1 MEAKLKSQD
10 QILRDD
16 WNALIRRSSQGNFYA
31 LTYYMDV
38 VAPDW
43 MGIEVVQDYELIAV
57 MPLLIRRKYGMRYSL
72 QPNFVQYWGVFFDN
86 PDFPDAYRELSW
98 KRKVMQ
104 LIMEQLPEKI
114 RLFGYGMAPSFD
126 YGFPFHWGGFEL
138 KTRYTYQI
146 DLTQGEEVV
155 WQGIKRKKK
164 NLLRQA
170 ERDLGPV
177 QKMDNATGLLQLI
190 EENLEHGSGIMGPDH
205 LALLPKVIEE
215 MRDEGFVLQV
225 NDQAGA
231 PLAAG
236 YFVDFEGTT
245 TYLAGA
251 KSPLRTDRGAS
262 ALVLWEAIQ
271 RSFGK
276 SQIFDFEGSML
287 EGVESFFRT
296 FGGRPVPYLFIE
308 KNDLPLL
315 IRWIRR
321 SR

>member
-1 MEAKLKSQD
+1 MEAKLKTQD

-16 WNALIRRSSQGNFYA
+16 WNALIRRSPQGNSFA

-43 MGIEVVQDYELIAV
+43 MGIEVVDNYELIAV
-57 MPLLIRRKYGMRYSL
+57 MPLLIRKKYGMRYSL
-72 QPNFVQYWGVFFDN
+72 QPNFVQFWGVFFDGL
-86 PDFPDAYRELSW
+86 DFPDAYRELSW
-98 KRKVMQ
+98 KRKVVQ
-104 LIMEQLPEKI
+104 LVTEQLPEKLK
-114 RLFGYGMAPSFD
+114 LFGYCMAPEFD
-126 YGFPFHWGGFEL
+126 YGFPFHWAGYDL
-138 KTRYTYQI
+138 KTRYTYRI
-146 DLTQGEEVV
+146 DLTLGEEAV

-177 QKMDNATGLLQLI
+177 ELVKDPKGLLGLI
-190 EENLEHGSGIMGPDH
+190 AENLAAGTGIMSQEH
-205 LALLPKVIEE
+205 LDTLPKLISE
-215 MRDEGFVLQV
+215 MREEGFVLQV
-225 NDQAGA
+225 NDKEGQ

-236 YFVDFEGTT
+236 YFLDFEGKI
-245 TYLAGA
+245 TYLVGA
-251 KSPLRTDRGAS
+251 KKPGVPDRGAP
-262 ALVLWEAIQ
+262 ALLLWEAMR

-276 SQIFDFEGSML
+276 AEIFDFEGSML

-308 KNDLPLL
+308 KNDLPLWV
-315 IRWIRR
+315 RWIRR